1 MIPKIIHYCWFGGKP
16 IPPHLQKCMD
26 SWARLLP
33 EYKIMRWDENSFDIR
48 STVWTKEAYERK
60 KYAFVSDYV
69 RLVALEQYGGLYFDT
84 DVMVKKSFDSLLN
97 RKAFMGFEN
106 HLYLTSAVMGFEP
119 HFPLLK
125 EFIDSYKDKTF
136 INADG
141 SINNTANVVMMT
153 DICKKYGLI
162 INNQFQTVAG
172 IDIYPTEYFC
182 PLDFYHNDNTTSN
195 TMAVHLFD
203 ASWLEEDTKRMVDKE
218 RSLLHKIWIAV
229 KRMIKM
235 IITRGT

>member
-1 MIPKIIHYCWFGGKP
+1 MIPKIIHYCWFGGSE
-16 IPPHLQKCMD
+16 IPQHLQKCMD
-26 SWARLLP
+26 SWSRLLP
-33 EYKIMRWDENSFDIR
+33 EYRIMRWDETNFDIN
-48 STVWTKEAYERK
+48 SIVWTKEAYGLK

-69 RLVALEQYGGLYFDT
+69 RLLALEKYGGIYFDT
-84 DVMVKKSFDSLLN
+84 DVMVKKSFDSLLD
-97 RKAFMGFEN
+97 RPAFMGFEN

-172 IDIYPTEYFC
+172 IEIYPTEYFC

-203 ASWLEEDTKRMVDKE
+203 ASWLEEDTKRMVKKE
-218 RSLLHKIWIAV
+218 RSLGHKAWIAL
-229 KRMIKM
+229 KRLIKKSL
-235 IITRGT
+235 RRS